1 MPTTVKF
8 IEKERGCEGLGT
20 HNGKSV
26 FNGDR
31 GSLWDEDKV
40 LETGT
45 SDRRQQG
52 EWT

>member
-45 SDRRQQG
+45 SDR
-52 EWT
+52 